1 MIVNRRIEE
10 LVQHLERF
18 TRGEDVS
25 VQWAKDAESILDQWD
40 ELDEVL
46 DELQDYLSLYGPE
59 GGPYL
64 YNKDEM
70 DQFCHRILPILKKR
84 I

>member
-18 TRGEDVS
+18 TRG
-25 VQWAKDAESILDQWD
+25 